1 MSITLRR
8 RRSARE
14 AFTFRLRRN
23 GVCKFLRKDRGSHD
37 VANDTASN
45 TSGMEVSKATGRNN
59 GTLNW
64 FEACMPQVYY
74 SNRRTDTGS
83 TKKLMLEQEQDN
95 NGF

>member
-1 MSITLRR
+1 
-8 RRSARE
+8 
-14 AFTFRLRRN
+14 
-23 GVCKFLRKDRGSHD
+23 
-37 VANDTASN
+37 
-45 TSGMEVSKATGRNN
+45 MEVSKATGRNN